1 MFNRLIPKSAFPGPD
16 LLSGRNGLQRWCR
29 ARAGRIPHS
38 AILCLS
44 VAMLLLVGL
53 SACASVIKPEEDPQI
68 VVLQQELNRIE
79 KLDSA
84 TKKKV
89 EDIHN
94 CVLALQAKVDTL
106 QENLDELIGRPL
118 PQSPVTILPPKAPD
132 APTPRGDVETPET
145 KVEVGPVP
153 VFPKLSPERQ
163 YEKAYEAYAKHHF
176 DEAMALFKKF
186 LQRYPKHDLADNAQ
200 YWIGEAY
207 YDMEDY
213 PNAILAFKEVVTLY
227 AEQSKAPDALL
238 KIGYSYV
245 ALDDPANARIYFKRV
260 IKNYPFSQAE
270 AKARAK
276 LKELENLPYFPS
288 TENP

>member
-1 MFNRLIPKSAFPGPD
+1 MTKQLIPKSAF
-16 LLSGRNGLQRWCR
+16 
-29 ARAGRIPHS
+29 RIPHS
-38 AILCLS
+38 AFLS
-44 VAMLLLVGL
+44 IAMLLLVGL
-53 SACASVIKPEEDPQI
+53 SACASVIRPEEDPQI

-84 TKKKV
+84 TRKKV
-89 EDIHN
+89 EDIHDL
-94 CVLALQAKVDTL
+94 VLAIQAKVDTL

-118 PQSPVTILPPKAPD
+118 PQSPVTVLPPKTPEAPI
-132 APTPRGDVETPET
+132 PKGDVEIPET

-153 VFPKLSPERQ
+153 EKGIPGAKLKKASVSPKLSPERQ

-227 AEQSKAPDALL
+227 AERSKAPDALL

>member
-1 MFNRLIPKSAFPGPD
+1 MTKQLIPKSAT
-16 LLSGRNGLQRWCR
+16 RNPQ
-29 ARAGRIPHS
+29 S

-44 VAMLLLVGL
+44 IAMLLLVGL
-53 SACASVIKPEEDPQI
+53 SACASVIRPEEDPQI
-68 VVLQQELNRIE
+68 VVLQQKLNRIE

-84 TKKKV
+84 TRKKV
-89 EDIHN
+89 KDIHN
-94 CVLALQAKVDTL
+94 LVLAIQAKIDTL
-106 QENLDELIGRPL
+106 QENLDELIGRPP
-118 PQSPVTILPPKAPD
+118 PQSPVTVLPPKTPEAPI
-132 APTPRGDVETPET
+132 PRGDVEIPET
-145 KVEVGPVP
+145 KVEVKPAPEKGARPGAKLKKAC

-163 YEKAYEAYAKHHF
+163 YEKAYEAYAKHDF

-245 ALDDPANARIYFKRV
+245 TLDDPANARIYFKRV